1 MKVPLSDT
9 LVSVNELVGV
19 VDAKAYWKKKDI
31 ILIGLEM
38 NGGSV
43 NVYSDSLGKTNYN
56 IMPPD
61 TDPAPAADMQ
71 RPYYLSS
78 T

>member
-1 MKVPLSDT
+1 MSDT
-9 LVSVNELVGV
+9 LVRVKELVGV
-19 VDAKAYWKKKDI
+19 IDAKAYWKKKDI

-38 NGGSV
+38 KGGSV
-43 NVYSDSLGKTNYN
+43 NIYSDSLGKTNYN

-61 TDPAPAADMQ
+61 TNPAPATISKTN
-71 RPYYLSS
+71 YLPL